1 MDRELI
7 KANYN
12 IDDASLDNLIEK
24 VSQVNSA
31 IGMFKISV
39 ENVLTLAFQPTAKEL
54 IDIEKINKLFK
65 NSRNEDN
72 WKDNL
77 PKRKRKY
84 KRWER

>member
-1 MDRELI
+1 VDRELI